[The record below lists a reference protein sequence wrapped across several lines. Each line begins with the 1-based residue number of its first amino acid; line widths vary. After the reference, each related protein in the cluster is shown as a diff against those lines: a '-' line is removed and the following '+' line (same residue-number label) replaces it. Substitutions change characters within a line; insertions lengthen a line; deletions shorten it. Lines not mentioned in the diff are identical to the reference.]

1 MDYDVVIIGAG
12 PAGIFAS
19 LELANSGL
27 KVAIFEKGNPINTRK
42 CVALEGK
49 PCIHCKPCHLLSG
62 WGGAGA
68 FSDGK
73 LTLSTKIGGWLDQY
87 IEEKKLMK
95 LLLYVSNK
103 FSEFG
108 GIEPPSLEIPSEV
121 EEIRKK
127 AVIADLKLIPYIVN
141 HMGTDMAHI
150 AITEMFEHLKDKVD
164 IYFRQPVK
172 HIISENNEAKG
183 VILEKND
190 KEIRAKY
197 VITAPGREGSDW
209 FKQEAKR
216 LGIKVELSLVDIGVR
231 VETAAEIMEPITK
244 VLYEPKIE
252 YYTKSFDDKVRT
264 FCVNPYGYVTLEVY
278 NDAVLVNGQSYR
290 NKRSNNTN
298 FALLVTSSFTEP
310 FKSSINYAKHI
321 ARLAN
326 MLSGGSVIVQRLG
339 DLKLGRRSTAER
351 MAKSIV
357 EPTLKSAIP
366 GDLSFVFPYRY
377 LKDVLEMLRALDKL
391 TPGVYSNHTLLY
403 GVEAKFYTARTK
415 VKKSMECPRIQNLYL
430 IGDGVGVTRGLIQAS
445 VSGVIAAHDILRKE
459 KIKSEKDLLI

>member
-1 MDYDVVIIGAG
+1 MEYDVVIIGAG
-12 PAGIFAS
+12 PAGIFAA
-19 LELANSGL
+19 LELAEQDL
-27 KVAIFEKGNPINTRK
+27 KVAIFEKGNPINARK

-49 PCIHCKPCHLLSG
+49 TCIHCRPCHLLSG

-73 LTLSTKIGGWLDQY
+73 LTLSTKIGGWLNQY
-87 IEEKKLMK
+87 LEEKELMK
-95 LLLYVSNK
+95 LLLYVSDK
-103 FSEFG
+103 FSRFG
-108 GIEPPSLEIPSEV
+108 GIEPPALEIPPKV
-121 EEIRKK
+121 EEIRKR
-127 AVIADLKLIPYIVN
+127 AVVADLKLIPYIVN
-141 HMGTDMAHI
+141 HLGTDI
-150 AITEMFEHLKDKVD
+150 AQISITKMFEYLKDKVD
-164 IYFRQPVK
+164 IYFRRPVK
-172 HIISENNEAKG
+172 HILVENNKVKG
-183 VILEKND
+183 VVLEKNNE
-190 KEIRAKY
+190 EIKAKY
-197 VITAPGREGSDW
+197 VIAAPGREGSDW

-216 LGIKVELSLVDIGVR
+216 LGIKLELSLVDVGVR
-231 VETAAEIMEPITK
+231 VETAAEIMEPITD

-264 FCVNPYGYVTLEVY
+264 FCVNPYGYVTQEVY

-310 FKSSINYAKHI
+310 FKSSIEYAKHI

-351 MAKSIV
+351 LAKSIV
-357 EPTLKSAIP
+357 EPTLKSAVP

-377 LKDVLEMLRALDKL
+377 LKDILEMLKALDKL
-391 TPGVYSNHTLLY
+391 TPGIYSNHTLLY

-415 VKKSMECPRIQNLYL
+415 VKNSMESPKIQNLYL
-430 IGDGVGVTRGLIQAS
+430 AGDGVGVTRGLIQAS
-445 VSGVIAAHDILRKE
+445 VSGVISAHDILRKE
-459 KIKSEKDLLI
+459 KIKK